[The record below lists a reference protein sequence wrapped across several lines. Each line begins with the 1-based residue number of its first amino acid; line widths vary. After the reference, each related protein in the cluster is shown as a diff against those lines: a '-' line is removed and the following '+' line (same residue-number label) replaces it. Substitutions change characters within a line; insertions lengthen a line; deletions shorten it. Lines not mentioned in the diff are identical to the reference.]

1 MCNTLCTVTSFIKH
15 YPKNNQLLAFK
26 IYSKKIIKNNKRLY
40 LCSKFRPI
48 WMTFNK
54 AKLNAKLRDY
64 ILLNLTG
71 QTLKNVITE
80 VDHEDQFPL

>member
-1 MCNTLCTVTSFIKH
+1 
-15 YPKNNQLLAFK
+15 
-26 IYSKKIIKNNKRLY
+26 
-40 LCSKFRPI
+40 
-48 WMTFNK
+48 MTFNK